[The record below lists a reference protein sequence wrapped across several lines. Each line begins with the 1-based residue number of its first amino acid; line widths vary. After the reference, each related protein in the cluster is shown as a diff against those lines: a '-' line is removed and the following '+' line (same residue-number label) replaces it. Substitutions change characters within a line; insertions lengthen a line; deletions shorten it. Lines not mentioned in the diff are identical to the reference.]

1 MEIIPVK
8 LIEQQHSSV
17 FLAQL
22 CKSNHVHFIVG
33 VGVSCDAVVVVVIID
48 IWQNFV
54 NFLKE
59 ALGRK

>member
-1 MEIIPVK
+1 MEKNPVK
-8 LIEQQHSSV
+8 LIEQQHSSM

-22 CKSNHVHFIVG
+22 CKSNHYVHIVVG
-33 VGVSCDAVVVVVIID
+33 VGVSYDVVVVDVID

-54 NFLKE
+54 NVLKE